1 MVAEVWGGFLTPLIR
16 VIRMSLGRY
25 PSSYYILCATAFL
38 MMLSISMINPILSIY
53 AKSIGA
59 TGVWIGYA
67 VSGYWITRVLLE
79 IPSGYISSK
88 YGYYRPML
96 AAMVITL
103 VGNVLLV
110 FIKTPVQLVLVRAM
124 KGIGGPL
131 FFAIAMTFM
140 MNLFDAEG
148 RGTAMGVFQGIEFI
162 GTIIG
167 SGISGYTIDVLGF
180 KGGFVVAVGL
190 SALALVLLVVPKGL
204 RMAAVAEG
212 TRQPL
217 KVGEIFEALTNRNV
231 MIMALATLAEFIMS
245 TGLIMTVV
253 PLHAQESLGFSLTKI
268 GFIMGARSIGFV
280 IAMFTMGSIS
290 DRIGRKPVLLFG
302 LVGRAIMTV
311 IMSFMV
317 SFYAIAGI
325 ICVIGFTSGAIW
337 IIGPV
342 LSSESVRPELRGAAI
357 GAYRTFFDLGSL
369 VGPILMTMV
378 MDGYGVTACFYLASA
393 LLLLNL
399 PTTMMIRRTSIPEA
413 GSGEVLH

>member
-253 PLHAQESLGFSLTKI
+253 PLHAQESLGFSLTEI

-290 DRIGRKPVLLFG
+290 DRIGRKP
-302 LVGRAIMTV
+302 V